1 MNKDNIGLG
10 DLFSKIPK
18 EPFQMNDATL
28 VNANKLAEMLSVS
41 VRHIWRMKASGKLP
55 KPVWVGGCVRWRM
68 DDINLFIE
76 LGCPSQR
83 EFEIRKKA

>member
-1 MNKDNIGLG
+1 MKT
-10 DLFSKIPK
+10 
-18 EPFQMNDATL
+18 EATL

-55 KPVWVGGCVRWRM
+55 KPVWFGKCVRWRL

-76 LGCPSQR
+76 LGCPNQR
-83 EFEIRKKA
+83 VFEVHKKSGN